1 VSADPLSTA
10 SRRLREDPSRIRD
23 IFPVIGRQVGRSPV
37 RPDEDPQGFVYGT
50 RDERAR
56 ASLVVT
62 LAELI
67 TGELLAAEL
76 AALYHRG
83 AGAERAGVLR
93 GLSQLTTGAP
103 GLVAGSVAAVGVRL
117 HEDALRAN
125 DLRLVAAA
133 VGAFAARH
141 LDRHLWRHAV
151 LKCLFTGIPLAAVA
165 QLDRCADA
173 ELARMVRDF
182 VAERRAA
189 GRPEPIDAHRVLI
202 LPV

>member
-1 VSADPLSTA
+1 MRRST
-10 SRRLREDPSRIRD
+10 P
-23 IFPVIGRQVGRSPV
+23 PRSPDG
-37 RPDEDPQGFVYGT
+37 P
-50 RDERAR
+50 
-56 ASLVVT
+56 
-62 LAELI
+62 
-67 TGELLAAEL
+67 
-76 AALYHRG
+76 
-83 AGAERAGVLR
+83 
-93 GLSQLTTGAP
+93 
-103 GLVAGSVAAVGVRL
+103 VAAVGAGL

-165 QLDRCADA
+165 ELERCADA
-173 ELARMVRDF
+173 ELVRMVGDF

-189 GRPEPIDAHRVLI
+189 GRPEPIDARRVLI